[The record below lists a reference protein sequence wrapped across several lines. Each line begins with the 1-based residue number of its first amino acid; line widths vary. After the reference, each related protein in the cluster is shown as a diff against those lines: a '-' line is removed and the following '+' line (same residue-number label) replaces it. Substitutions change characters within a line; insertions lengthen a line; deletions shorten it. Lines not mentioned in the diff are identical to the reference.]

1 MSKGKWHSTPGI
13 VYHDPIQP
21 YPLAPDMAT
30 ITFFGA
36 AQEVTG
42 SCHLVE
48 SPAIGRVLLDCGMRQ
63 GGDDRD
69 DADEKHF
76 DFAPDSIDALILSHA
91 HIDHSGM
98 IPLLVHKGFKGPIYC
113 TRATC
118 RLLKVMLEDAV
129 GIYEK
134 DFEYENLRRLRRGD
148 KPLKPAWTRDD
159 VHKALKLCEP
169 IRYRECFPIA
179 GGTLCFHDAG
189 HIIGS
194 AIVEL
199 KFREDGKD
207 KTLVF
212 SGDLGNSNS
221 ALMNDPVTL
230 KEADIVLMEGTY
242 GDRNHRSQQAS
253 LVELE
258 AILQETWDMRGNVM
272 IPAFSVG
279 RTQELLFHLGTMAAD
294 GRLDNWQVYVD
305 SPMAT
310 EVTTLYEACMDILD
324 QEDVQKMKQAYGAS
338 LKKFLPNL
346 HFTSSVEE
354 SMAINRVKHG
364 SIIIAGS
371 GMCTGGRIRHHFKQ
385 RIWEQRNTIIFVGFQ
400 AWGTL
405 GRKLVDGVKKISM
418 FGSEF
423 AVRARIET
431 INGFSAHAGQSDL
444 TNWIA
449 AFENKPRVVLVHGE
463 ADTLK
468 IFAEHLRK
476 ELGIKA
482 QVPELGE
489 TVQF

>member
-1 MSKGKWHSTPGI
+1 
-13 VYHDPIQP
+13 
-21 YPLAPDMAT
+21 MAT

-36 AQEVTG
+36 AQQVTG

-48 SPAIGRVLLDCGMRQ
+48 SPALGRVLLDCGMHQ
-63 GGDDRD
+63 GADDVESTNEERFG
-69 DADEKHF
+69 F
-76 DFAPDSIDALILSHA
+76 DPGSIDALILSHA
-91 HIDHSGM
+91 HIDHSGL

-148 KPLKPAWTRDD
+148 KPLKPAYTRDD
-159 VHKALKLCEP
+159 VHKALNLCEP

-189 HIIGS
+189 HILGS

-199 KFREDGKD
+199 KFHDQGKD
-207 KTLVF
+207 RTLVF
-212 SGDLGNSNS
+212 SGDLGKRDSV
-221 ALMNDPVTL
+221 LMNDPAIL

-242 GDRNHRSQQAS
+242 GDRDHRSQQAS

-258 AILQETWDMRGNVM
+258 AILQETWDARGNVM
-272 IPAFSVG
+272 IPAFAVG

-294 GRLDNWQVYVD
+294 GRLDNWQVFVD

-310 EVTTLYEACMDILD
+310 AVTGLYESCMDILD
-324 QEDVQKMKQAYGAS
+324 GDDVQKMRQAYGGT
-338 LKKFLPNL
+338 LKQYLPKL

-364 SIIIAGS
+364 AIIIAGS
-371 GMCTGGRIRHHFKQ
+371 GMCTGGRIRHHFKL

-400 AWGTL
+400 ARGTL
-405 GRKLVDGVKKISM
+405 GRILVDGAKKISM

-431 INGFSAHAGQSDL
+431 INGFSAHAGRSEL
-444 TNWIA
+444 TEWIG
-449 AFENKPRVVLVHGE
+449 AFENDPKVVLVHGE
-463 ADTLK
+463 ADTLDA
-468 IFAEHLRK
+468 FAAHLHK
-476 ELGIKA
+476 QLGIRA
-482 QVPELGE
+482 HIPELGE
-489 TVQF
+489 TLHF